1 MKIGLLKD
9 IKDGEY
15 RTILTPNEVGE
26 LVTTGNEVF
35 VQSGAGVGASFEDA
49 DYEKEGAIILPTME
63 EIYKKSD
70 FVTKVKEIT
79 EEEYSLLRENQ
90 IIFTCIHPAAS
101 REEVDALLKAKV
113 IAFTAEDS
121 HRYGSPNCEI
131 AGKLGLLKGAEHLL
145 KTNGGM
151 GQLICG
157 AGGAPAANVLIIGA
171 GLAGH
176 GALELAYHLGA
187 NVTVLETNVKI
198 LRELISE
205 FPGINTMISNTTNI
219 KKLLPNLDLIV
230 NCVKWP
236 KHRKDHLIYK
246 DMLKM
251 MKKGSVIV
259 DVSADI
265 GGAIETYQ
273 HTTHSNPTFVV
284 DGVVHYG
291 VDNIPGAASKTT
303 SIAYAASVI
312 EHIKSIANNG
322 VKEACRRNGYLRR
335 SLTTYKGI
343 LTHEE
348 TSIIQKREWVKPEEI
363 LDLEKGTYDIAPPAT
378 TTTSIK

>member
-9 IKDGEY
+9 IKEGEF
-15 RTILTPNEVGE
+15 RTILTPNEVAE
-26 LVTTGNEVF
+26 LINTGNELF
-35 VQSGAGVGASFEDA
+35 VQSGAGLGASFDDEA
-49 DYEKEGAIILPTME
+49 YKNVGATILNSKE
-63 EIYKKSD
+63 EIYATCD
-70 FVTKVKEIT
+70 FVTKVKEI
-79 EEEYSLLRENQ
+79 EECEYTLLRENQ

-101 REEVDALLKAKV
+101 RGEVDALLKAKV
-113 IAFTAEDS
+113 IAFTAEDT

-131 AGKLGLLKGAEHLL
+131 AGKLGVLKGAEHLL
-145 KTNGGM
+145 STNGGS

-157 AGGAPAANVLIIGA
+157 AGGAPAANILIIGA
-171 GLAGH
+171 GLAGR
-176 GALELAYHLGA
+176 GAIEMAYGLGA
-187 NVTVLETNVKI
+187 NITVMEINVQI
-198 LRELISE
+198 LRNLISD
-205 FPGINTMISNTTNI
+205 FPGINTMISNTANI
-219 KKLLPNLDLIV
+219 KSILPNIDLVI

-246 DMLKM
+246 DMLKS

-259 DVSADI
+259 DVSADV

-273 HTTHSNPTFVV
+273 PMTHSNPTYVI

-312 EHIKSIANNG
+312 EHIKSIAILG
-322 VKEACRRNGYLRR
+322 IEEACRKNGFLRR
-335 SLTTYKGI
+335 SLTVYKGT

-348 TSIIQKREWVKPEEI
+348 TAVIQKREWVRPEEI
-363 LDLEKGTYDIAPPAT
+363 LSLKEGTYEVVPKAT
-378 TTTSIK
+378 TSEF

>member
-9 IKDGEY
+9 IKEGEF
-15 RTILTPNEVGE
+15 RTILTPNEVAE
-26 LVTTGNEVF
+26 LINIGNELF
-35 VQSGAGVGASFEDA
+35 IQSGAGLGASFDDEA
-49 DYEKEGAIILPTME
+49 YKNVGATILNSKE
-63 EIYKKSD
+63 EIYATCD
-70 FVTKVKEIT
+70 FVTKVKEI
-79 EEEYSLLRENQ
+79 EECEYTLLRENQ

-101 REEVDALLKAKV
+101 RGEVDALLKAKV
-113 IAFTAEDS
+113 IAFTAEDT

-131 AGKLGLLKGAEHLL
+131 AGKLGVLKGAEHLL
-145 KTNGGM
+145 STNGGS

-157 AGGAPAANVLIIGA
+157 AGGAPAANILIIGA
-171 GLAGH
+171 GLAGR
-176 GALELAYHLGA
+176 GAIEMAYGLGA
-187 NVTVLETNVKI
+187 NITVMEINVQI
-198 LRELISE
+198 LRNLISD
-205 FPGINTMISNTTNI
+205 FPGINTMISNTANI
-219 KKLLPNLDLIV
+219 KSILPNIDLVI

-246 DMLKM
+246 DMLKS

-259 DVSADI
+259 DVSADV

-273 HTTHSNPTFVV
+273 PMTHSNPTYVI

-312 EHIKSIANNG
+312 EHIKSIAILG
-322 VKEACRRNGYLRR
+322 IEEACRKNGFLRR
-335 SLTTYKGI
+335 SLTVYKGT

-348 TSIIQKREWVKPEEI
+348 TAVIQKREWVCPEEI
-363 LDLEKGTYDIAPPAT
+363 LSLKEGTYEVVPKAT
-378 TTTSIK
+378 TTEF

>member
-9 IKDGEY
+9 IKNGEY
-15 RTILTPNEVGE
+15 RTILTPNEVAE
-26 LVTTGNEVF
+26 LIATGNEVF
-35 VQSGAGVGASFEDA
+35 VQSGAGAGASFDDIA
-49 DYEKEGAIILPTME
+49 YQKEGAIIVQTME
-63 EIYKKSD
+63 EIYKNCD
-70 FVTKVKEIT
+70 FITKVKEISKQ
-79 EEEYSLLRENQ
+79 EYHLLRENQ
-90 IIFTCIHPAAS
+90 IIFTCIHPAAN
-101 REEVDALLKAKV
+101 REEVDALLNAKV
-113 IAFTAEDS
+113 ISFTAEDT

-131 AGKLGLLKGAEHLL
+131 AGKLGALKGAEHLL
-145 KTNGGM
+145 RTNGGM

-176 GALELAYHLGA
+176 GAIEICYHLGA
-187 NVTVLETNVKI
+187 NVTVLETNVQI

-205 FPGINTMISNTTNI
+205 FPGINTMISNTANI
-219 KKLLPNLDLIV
+219 KKILPSLDLII

-246 DMLKM
+246 DMLKF

-259 DVSADI
+259 DVSADV
-265 GGAIETYQ
+265 GGAIETYKP
-273 HTTHSNPTFVV
+273 TTHSEPTFIL

-312 EHIKSIANNG
+312 GHIKSIVNDG
-322 VKEACRRNGYLRR
+322 IKEACRKNGYLRR

-348 TSIIQKREWVKPEEI
+348 TSVIQNRDWVKPEEVLK
-363 LDLEKGTYDIAPPAT
+363 LDIEKCDIAPPAT
-378 TTTSIK
+378 TTSSK